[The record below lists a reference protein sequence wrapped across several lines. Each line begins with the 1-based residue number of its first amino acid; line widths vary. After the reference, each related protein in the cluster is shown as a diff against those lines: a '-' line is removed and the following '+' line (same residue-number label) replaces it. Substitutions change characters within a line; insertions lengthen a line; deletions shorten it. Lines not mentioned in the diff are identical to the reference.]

1 MSVGREPGHMHPE
14 VTQRSGYHYFFYDK
28 HHGRGGPEAAQ
39 WAPDVTDVEEFHVFD
54 QADLLEFSDAQ
65 GNLYGISVGPE
76 PDRFV
81 RFLGTRRQQ
90 IAKFPVA
97 SEGAAW
103 HGYPLGPIE
112 KRVGDSRLPDR
123 PLPRDA
129 LQKMVGARLLENRQ
143 RKRLLSGRNI

>member
-1 MSVGREPGHMHPE
+1 MSVGGEPGHMHPE
-14 VTQRSGYHYFFYDK
+14 MTQHSGYRYFFYDK

-39 WAPDVTDVEEFHVFD
+39 WAPDLTDAEEFHVFD
-54 QADLLEFSDAQ
+54 QADLLEISDAQ
-65 GNLYGISVGPE
+65 ANLFGISIGPE
-76 PDRFV
+76 PDRSV

-97 SEGAAW
+97 HQGAAW

-112 KRVGDSRLPDR
+112 KMVGESRLPDR
-123 PLPRDA
+123 ALPRDA
-129 LQKMVGARLLENRQ
+129 LQKMVGAGLLENRQ